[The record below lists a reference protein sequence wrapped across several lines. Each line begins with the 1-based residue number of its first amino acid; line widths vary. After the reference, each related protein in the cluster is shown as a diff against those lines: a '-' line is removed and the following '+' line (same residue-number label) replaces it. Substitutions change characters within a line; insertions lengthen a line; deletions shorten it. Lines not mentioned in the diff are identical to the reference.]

1 MKPLAA
7 AKITVGPEMGQP
19 WGKNNNTHYQK
30 VQEKGRSH
38 VIVTSHVFKK
48 KEQEPPQSLWLAH
61 EELLTSLSNEVN
73 IYRLMTG
80 NCYPPEM
87 RKVPREK
94 VIQYKKN

>member
-1 MKPLAA
+1 M
-7 AKITVGPEMGQP
+7 
-19 WGKNNNTHYQK
+19 
-30 VQEKGRSH
+30 QEKGRSH

-94 VIQYKKN
+94 VIQYKKLKKKTTTDCLCEAAWFYSLP